1 MVIDTNIIIACLK
14 AEPKVV
20 TILSDWK
27 REGRALFVSSIT
39 VAESLAI
46 SSLTDFEI
54 TKIKLFLQN
63 FISIPFDNSLAEIA
77 ANLRR
82 KYFLQIPDAGIA
94 ASAIIRNVPLITRD
108 RQFQKI
114 SELTVIEI

>member
-20 TILSDWK
+20 DTLSTWK

-39 VAESLAI
+39 LAETLAI
-46 SSLTDFEI
+46 SSLTEAEVL
-54 TKIKLFLQN
+54 KIKAFLHN
-63 FISIPFDNSLAEIA
+63 FISIPFDDSVAEIA

-82 KYFLQIPDAGIA
+82 KYSLKIPDAGIA
-94 ASAIIRNVPLITRD
+94 ASAIIRNVPLVTRD
-108 RQFQKI
+108 RQFRKI
-114 SELTVIEI
+114 SELSIIEI